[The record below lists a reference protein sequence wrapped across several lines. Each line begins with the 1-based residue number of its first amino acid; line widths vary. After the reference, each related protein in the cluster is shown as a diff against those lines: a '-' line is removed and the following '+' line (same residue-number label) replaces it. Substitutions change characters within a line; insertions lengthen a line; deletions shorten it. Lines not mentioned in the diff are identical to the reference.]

1 MVLADD
7 SADPRLV
14 AADLLSQ
21 AGHDPCAQ
29 VLLVTLSRALAD
41 GVEAALRASV
51 SRLPRNAIA
60 ATALSFARILI
71 VESLD
76 EGIDIANA
84 YAPEHLS
91 LAVEDPDLL
100 VPRVRNAGAIFAGHM
115 AAETFGDYLAGPSHV
130 LPTDGAARAFSGISV
145 HSFLKSMSVQQ
156 VDAEAAFEVA
166 RHAALLA
173 RLEGLEAH
181 ALAADLRLQGRAA

>member
-21 AGHDPCAQ
+21 AEHDPCAQ

-51 SRLPRNAIA
+51 SRLPRHAIA

-76 EGIDIANA
+76 EGIDIRSEERRVGKEWVSTGRSRW
-84 YAPEHLS
+84 APY
-91 LAVEDPDLL
+91 P
-100 VPRVRNAGAIFAGHM
+100 
-115 AAETFGDYLAGPSHV
+115 
-130 LPTDGAARAFSGISV
+130 
-145 HSFLKSMSVQQ
+145 
-156 VDAEAAFEVA
+156 
-166 RHAALLA
+166 
-173 RLEGLEAH
+173 
-181 ALAADLRLQGRAA
+181 